1 MDAVNFITRGG
12 LMMNNEYNTI
22 HLEDLE
28 SIAHDLDALYNT
40 IFIFENAFHQMHL
53 DQFSISAMNSLQHTV
68 NDIKSDIDQKIQGLL
83 EINKE

>member
-1 MDAVNFITRGG
+1 MSNKYSA
-12 LMMNNEYNTI
+12 I
-22 HLEDLE
+22 HLEELE
-28 SIAHDLDALYNT
+28 NISHELEALSTT

-53 DQFSISAMNSLQHTV
+53 DSFSISAMNSLQHTV

>member
-1 MDAVNFITRGG
+1 
-12 LMMNNEYNTI
+12 MMNNEYHTT

-28 SIAHDLDALYNT
+28 NIAHDLDALYNT

-53 DQFSISAMNSLQHTV
+53 DEFSISAMNSLQHTV
-68 NDIKSDIDQKIQGLL
+68 NDIKSDIDKKIQRLL